1 MQSKTLSN
9 WDVSGS
15 THCGGRASNEDAFS
29 VLMNKRLLVVAD
41 GMGGHSGGALAS
53 AAACLSVQKEADC
66 YDAGEKP
73 DIQAFLRHCTARA
86 HEAITALNGDRRGRE
101 RMGSTLTMVYLD
113 DAEMHMVWV
122 GDSRVY
128 LLRAGELI
136 QLTVDHSL
144 PYQPNVITRSLGHNS
159 AQPDYRKEVL
169 KEGDIVLLCSDGLN
183 NTLSEAVLL
192 EKLSAAANAAA
203 IDESLMQAALAG
215 SPKDNVTVLVAKH
228 IVPPAA
234 PPYGSLAALANM
246 ISRFLSCFGS
256 PFKRGV

>member
-1 MQSKTLSN
+1 MTLSS

-15 THCGGRASNEDAFS
+15 TERGGRVSNEDAFA
-29 VLMNKRLLVVAD
+29 VLMNKRLLMVAD

-53 AAACLSVQKEADC
+53 SAACLSVQKEAESFFTD
-66 YDAGEKP
+66 EKP
-73 DIQAFLRHCTARA
+73 DIQGFLQHCTARA
-86 HEAITALNGDRRGRE
+86 HASITALNGDRRGRE

-144 PYQPNVITRSLGHNS
+144 PYQRNVITRSLGHNS
-159 AQPDYRKEVL
+159 AEPDYRKEVL
-169 KEGDIVLLCSDGLN
+169 REGDVVLLCSDGLN

-192 EKLSAAANAAA
+192 EKLSAAASAAA
-203 IDESLMQAALAG
+203 INESLMQAALDG
-215 SPKDNVTVLVAKH
+215 DPKDNVTVLVAKH

-234 PPYGSLAALANM
+234 PSTPVGLAALAKLL
-246 ISRFLSCFGS
+246 SRVLSSFGS
-256 PFKRGV
+256 LFKRGG